1 MQQAYNY
8 HKYGILTYVNMSL
21 ICINK
26 NKISMSRID
35 YVNYEKSDQQVKKA
49 YDDQKIKAGGYVTN
63 MKRTLLRS
71 LPAYNALMEWFPL
84 HEEISKFLDE
94 RSVAIFCHS
103 ISSENECILCS
114 LYFRK
119 ELKKLGIDPAKFELS
134 DKEELLATFGRQ
146 IARDSKKISNEFF
159 DKLKLYFNEEQIVA
173 LVGFAVIMVATNLVN
188 NTLDIEIDDN
198 IKPE

>member
-1 MQQAYNY
+1 MP
-8 HKYGILTYVNMSL
+8 
-21 ICINK
+21 
-26 NKISMSRID
+26 RID
-35 YVNYEKSDQQVKKA
+35 YVDYENASNDVKEA
-49 YDDQKIKAGGYVTN
+49 YDKQLKSSGGYVTN

-84 HEEISKFLDE
+84 HDAISKFLDK
-94 RSVAIFCHS
+94 RNIAIFCHS

-119 ELKKLGIDPAKFELS
+119 ELKELGISPDKFELTE
-134 DKEELLATFGRQ
+134 KEELLASFGRQ
-146 IARDSKKISNEFF
+146 IAKNSKQISDDLFVQ
-159 DKLKLYFNEEQIVA
+159 LKKYFSEEEIVA

-198 IKPE
+198 IKP